1 MDGVDAI
8 AAISRFVARF
18 GVTTWLPTLTPRPT
32 IAELA
37 DVIRLDLPAIGTYYG
52 GAEAA
57 GFHLEGPFLSPKR
70 PGSIRLDWFRLPS
83 VAETRLLLDTG
94 AGHVRLMTL
103 APENGD
109 GLGVVRT
116 LVAAGATA
124 SIGHSDARAEQ
135 VREAIGAGV
144 RHATHAFNAMR
155 PLHHRDP
162 GVVGAM
168 LVADDVRAELIADEI
183 HVDPVAMGALLRAKG
198 SSRVVLITDAVKP
211 AGLPD
216 GNYDFDGRPIVVK
229 DGMATLADGTI
240 AGSVATFDGN
250 VRRMVQE
257 CGTSLADAALMAAT
271 IPARAVGLAQRKGNL
286 AGGRDADLVA
296 LDDQLRVRLTL
307 ARGEVV
313 YRDD

>member
-1 MDGVDAI
+1 
-8 AAISRFVARF
+8 
-18 GVTTWLPTLTPRPT
+18 
-32 IAELA
+32 
-37 DVIRLDLPAIGTYYG
+37 
-52 GAEAA
+52 
-57 GFHLEGPFLSPKR
+57 
-70 PGSIRLDWFRLPS
+70 
-83 VAETRLLLDTG
+83 
-94 AGHVRLMTL
+94 
-103 APENGD
+103 
-109 GLGVVRT
+109 
-116 LVAAGATA
+116 
-124 SIGHSDARAEQ
+124 
-135 VREAIGAGV
+135 
-144 RHATHAFNAMR
+144 
-155 PLHHRDP
+155 
-162 GVVGAM
+162 M

-229 DGMATLADGTI
+229 DGMATLADGAI

-271 IPARAVGLAQRKGNL
+271 IPARAFGLAQRKGNL